1 MDSLEERRD
10 ESDRRDS
17 NAIPEFSLIDA
28 NGELV
33 TTDRRAKRDR
43 RSGINVTQ
51 TTMSEKEFAEY
62 FRKVNSEN
70 IY

>member
-1 MDSLEERRD
+1 MDVVVERRD
-10 ESDRRDS
+10 ADDRRDR
-17 NAIPEFSLIDA
+17 NAIAEFSLIDA

-33 TTDRRAKRDR
+33 TSDR
-43 RSGINVTQ
+43 RSKKDRRSDIDVTQ

-62 FRKVNSEN
+62 FRKINSEN

>member
-1 MDSLEERRD
+1 MDVNVERRD
-10 ESDRRDS
+10 EDDRRDR

-33 TTDRRAKRDR
+33 TSDR
-43 RSGINVTQ
+43 RSKKDRRSDIDVTQ
-51 TTMSEKEFAEY
+51 TTMSEKEFADY

>member
-1 MDSLEERRD
+1 MDVVVERRD
-10 ESDRRDS
+10 ADDRRDR
-17 NAIPEFSLIDA
+17 NAIAQFSLIDA

-33 TTDRRAKRDR
+33 TSDR
-43 RSGINVTQ
+43 RSKKDRRSDIDVTQ

-62 FRKVNSEN
+62 FRKINSEN

>member
-1 MDSLEERRD
+1 MAAGIERR
-10 ESDRRDS
+10 ERNDRRDR

-33 TTDRRAKRDR
+33 TIDRRMKKDR
-43 RSGINVTQ
+43 RSNIDVTQ
-51 TTMSEKEFAEY
+51 TTLSEKEFADY

>member
-1 MDSLEERRD
+1 MDSIERREAD
-10 ESDRRDS
+10 DRRDR

-28 NGELV
+28 SGDLV
-33 TTDRRAKRDR
+33 TIDRRAKKDR
-43 RSGINVTQ
+43 RSDIDLTQ

-62 FRKVNSEN
+62 FRKVNAES

>member
-1 MDSLEERRD
+1 MDSIERREAD
-10 ESDRRDS
+10 DRRDC

-33 TTDRRAKRDR
+33 TTDRRAKKDR
-43 RSGINVTQ
+43 RSDIDLTQ

-62 FRKVNSEN
+62 FRKVNAKN

>member
-1 MDSLEERRD
+1 MDSIERREED
-10 ESDRRDS
+10 DRRDS

-28 NGELV
+28 NGDLV
-33 TTDRRAKRDR
+33 TTDRRAKKDR
-43 RSGINVTQ
+43 RSDIDLTQ

-62 FRKVNSEN
+62 FRKVNAES